1 MFDTQ
6 GYYEYLREQRE
17 QEDEIPNWAPRSAL
31 PVDDKEEAAL
41 TRMEK
46 KLGRILNYGEAL
58 KVVAPIRHPEQQKK
72 RFIERARKCPDCGKW
87 HTDEINRNGMCAEC
101 IPF

>member
-17 QEDEIPNWAPRSAL
+17 TVDEIPDWAPRSAMYTS
-31 PVDDKEEAAL
+31 AADENFL
-41 TRMEK
+41 TRIEK
-46 KLGRILNYGEAL
+46 KLGRVMNYGEARWAIHEA
-58 KVVAPIRHPEQQKK
+58 KAEAPSK
-72 RFIERARKCPDCGKW
+72 RFIDRVFKCPVCGRW
-87 HTDEINRNGMCAEC
+87 HDKAREC